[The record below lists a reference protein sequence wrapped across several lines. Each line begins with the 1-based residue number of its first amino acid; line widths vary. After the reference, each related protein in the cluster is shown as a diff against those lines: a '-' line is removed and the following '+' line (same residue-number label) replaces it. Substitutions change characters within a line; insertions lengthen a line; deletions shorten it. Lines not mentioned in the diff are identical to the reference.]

1 VGDTTRVGSFTACV
15 RAHVEEQVLLS
26 LLVGCARAG
35 GTVGATRLLQ
45 QATAECARAPAP
57 CTAVRNLLLPLGAA
71 MLGLGLFDAVPR
83 WVEAS
88 LAHACGT
95 SAATG
100 AATLDVL
107 RAVVAIPNCRYA
119 LALPADGQGAACD
132 A

>member
-1 VGDTTRVGSFTACV
+1 VYT
-15 RAHVEEQVLLS
+15 HVDGQVLLS

-57 CTAVRNLLLPLGAA
+57 HTAVRNLLLPLGAA
-71 MLGLGLFDAVPR
+71 VLGLGLFDAVPS

-88 LAHACGT
+88 LVHACGT

-107 RAVVAIPNCRYA
+107 RAVVANPDCRCVP
-119 LALPADGQGAACD
+119 ALPADGDGAACD

>member
-1 VGDTTRVGSFTACV
+1 MDG
-15 RAHVEEQVLLS
+15 QVLLS

-45 QATAECARAPAP
+45 QATAECARAAAP
-57 CTAVRNLLLPLGAA
+57 HTAVRHLLLPLGAA
-71 MLGLGLFDAVPR
+71 VLGLGLFDAVPR

-107 RAVVAIPNCRYA
+107 RAVVANPKSRCA
-119 LALPADGQGAACD
+119 LALFVDGEGRSCYA
-132 A
+132 